1 MRLIIVG
8 HARHGKDTVG
18 GLFTKLGG
26 YNWASSSYVAADKV
40 VRPYLKKFYSIEY
53 DTVDECF
60 IDRINHRAAW
70 YDAITAYNT
79 PDKTKLAQDI
89 FAENDI
95 YVGLRNKKEL
105 WAIKTAGIVD
115 HVIWVDALDRLPPE
129 PASSMSIEP
138 WMADYHIDNN
148 GTIEE
153 TEFNVMRLLERFHKE
168 SVKEFVSNLL
178 G

>member
-18 GLFTKLGG
+18 DLFTKLGG
-26 YNWASSSYVAADKV
+26 FEWASSSYVAADKV
-40 VRPYLKKFYSIEY
+40 VRPYLKKFYDVEY

-60 IDRINHRAAW
+60 MDRMHYRAAW

-89 FAENDI
+89 FAVNDI

-105 WAIKTAGIVD
+105 WAIRAAGMVD
-115 HVIWVDALDRLPPE
+115 HVVWVDALDRLPPE

-138 WMADYHIDNN
+138 CMADFHIDNN
-148 GTIEE
+148 GSLEE
-153 TEFNVMRLLERFHKE
+153 TEFNVKRLVDRFKHE
-168 SVKEFVSNLL
+168 SLRKMMNNLI

>member
-26 YNWASSSYVAADKV
+26 YNWASSSYVAADK
-40 VRPYLKKFYSIEY
+40 
-53 DTVDECF
+53 
-60 IDRINHRAAW
+60 AW